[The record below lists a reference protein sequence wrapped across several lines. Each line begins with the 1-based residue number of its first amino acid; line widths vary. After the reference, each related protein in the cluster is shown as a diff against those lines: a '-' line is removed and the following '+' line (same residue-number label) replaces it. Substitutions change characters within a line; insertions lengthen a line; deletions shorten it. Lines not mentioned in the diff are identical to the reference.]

1 MAAKPLRWLRILPDA
16 LVLGP
21 ATLGPL
27 GRRLP
32 APGTWGS
39 LAGLLAYAVLFRG
52 AGAGALLAGT
62 AVAAVAAALLCGE
75 AEARLGRSDPGCV
88 VLDEVI
94 ALPLCFLGWGEL
106 TAAHPAWQ
114 VLLAGFALFRFYDIL
129 KPLGISRLQD
139 LPGGWGVVADDLG
152 AALATAVTLHLANWA
167 WLALR

>member
-1 MAAKPLRWLRILPDA
+1 MAAKSLRWLRFLPDA

-27 GRRLP
+27 GRRMP

-39 LAGLLAYAVLFRG
+39 LAGLLVYAVIFRG

-62 AVAAVAAALLCGE
+62 AVAAGLAALLCGE
-75 AEARLGRSDPGCV
+75 AEARLGRADPGCV

-94 ALPLCFLGWGEL
+94 ALPLCFLGWNEL
-106 TAAHPAWQ
+106 AAAHPAWQ
-114 VLLAGFALFRFYDIL
+114 VLLAGFALFRFYDIA
-129 KPLGISRLQD
+129 KPLGISRLQE

-152 AALATAVTLHLANWA
+152 AALATAVTLHVANWA
-167 WLALR
+167 WLAFR

>member
-1 MAAKPLRWLRILPDA
+1 MAAKSFRWLRFLPDV
-16 LVLGP
+16 LVLGS

-32 APGTWGS
+32 AAGTWGS
-39 LAGLLAYAVLFRG
+39 LAGLLAYAVFFRG

-62 AVAAVAAALLCGE
+62 ALAAVVAALLCGE

-94 ALPLCFLGWGEL
+94 ALPLCFLGWSEL
-106 TAAHPAWQ
+106 VATHPAWQ
-114 VLLAGFALFRFYDIL
+114 VLLAGFALFRFYDVL
-129 KPLGISRLQD
+129 KPLGLRRLED

-152 AALATAVTLHLANWA
+152 AALATAVTLHVANWA

>member
-1 MAAKPLRWLRILPDA
+1 MAAKSFRWLRFLPDA

-62 AVAAVAAALLCGE
+62 AVATVVAALLCGE

-106 TAAHPAWQ
+106 VAAHPAWQ

-152 AALATAVTLHLANWA
+152 AALATAVTLHVANWA